1 MKYFYV
7 IADVNKKTTLFWL
20 RDSRTK
26 SRIPQLLHNSPG
38 LKHDPVKVLIF
49 GIVGFGIIQSRDK
62 VKKMF

>member
-26 SRIPQLLHNSPG
+26 SRIPQLLHNAPG
-38 LKHDPVKVLIF
+38 LKHDPVNDGLYKIF
-49 GIVGFGIIQSRDK
+49 ERF
-62 VKKMF
+62 